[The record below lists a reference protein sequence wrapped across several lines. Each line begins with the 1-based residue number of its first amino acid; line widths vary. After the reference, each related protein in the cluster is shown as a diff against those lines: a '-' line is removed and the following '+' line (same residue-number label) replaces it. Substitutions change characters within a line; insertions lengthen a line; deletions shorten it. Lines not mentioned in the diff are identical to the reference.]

1 MAELIQKLRKS
12 YVIMTQP
19 IGEDEDLDK
28 RSFQRF
34 LKVLDF
40 VTNTLYFLL
49 LIFGCI
55 SFYLLITKEAL

>member
-19 IGEDEDLDK
+19 IGEDDDLDK
-28 RSFQRF
+28 RSVQRF
-34 LKVLDF
+34 LRVVDI

-49 LIFGCI
+49 FIFGCI
-55 SFYLLITKEAL
+55 SFYLLITREIL